1 MNVHHLPDI
10 ATSRSHIN
18 RCKCLWLEC
27 PYDIQARAL
36 RCPHLPSNPSL
47 KQQASKSEEQRS
59 VLGAANNKRLN
70 TAYGGRM
77 WQGQHHAPKRNSHFQ
92 TNKFPTEALRK
103 PYGNPTELQD
113 FKHRMSLQAYLCV
126 MGVNLITHIY
136 IYIYIYTEHS
146 VLIRA
151 RSIPPVFFGGLLIS
165 NSRAGLVGIPL

>member
-1 MNVHHLPDI
+1 M
-10 ATSRSHIN
+10 
-18 RCKCLWLEC
+18 
-27 PYDIQARAL
+27 
-36 RCPHLPSNPSL
+36 PSNPSL

-113 FKHRMSLQAYLCV
+113 FKHQMSLQAFLCV
-126 MGVNLITHIY
+126 MGVNLITHIERERPTY
-136 IYIYIYTEHS
+136 IHLHAYSEIPFEIVYDMS
-146 VLIRA
+146 SIRWHLVA
-151 RSIPPVFFGGLLIS
+151 TS
-165 NSRAGLVGIPL
+165 N